1 MRRDEVLRILGEH
14 REELVRLG
22 VRSLALF
29 GSAARD
35 EASDASDIDLLVEF
49 TGRVG
54 LFHFL
59 EVKEFLEAVLGRS
72 VDLGTP
78 DSLHPRLRE
87 RVLREAVR
95 VA

>member
-29 GSAARD
+29 GSAARG
-35 EASDASDIDLLVEF
+35 EASEASDIDLLVEF
-49 TGRVG
+49 SGKVG

-59 EVKEFLEAVLGRS
+59 EVKEFLEGVLGRS